1 MCINCKKKKKHLYPF
16 EYECLDKS
24 TFFLLQISHEIQNN
38 LIVSQVGMRK
48 DIRSGMNKRD
58 DVSVRQN
65 FT

>member
-16 EYECLDKS
+16 KYECLDKS
-24 TFFLLQISHEIQNN
+24 TLLQISHEIQNN
-38 LIVSQVGMRK
+38 LIVSQVGMQK